1 METKEQL
8 IKSIQ
13 EWVKNDNE
21 IRQLKNEINIRKN
34 TQKRISTELIETMRS
49 NEIDEFD
56 ISNGKIKYSKRSV
69 RKPITKKGL
78 LSILSK
84 YCKGDINKAVE
95 INNFIV
101 ENREETTVETIVR
114 KIK

>member
-1 METKEQL
+1 METKDQL

-21 IRQLKNEINIRKN
+21 IRKLKSEIATRQIN
-34 TQKRISTELIETMRS
+34 QKRISKELIDIMRT

-56 ISNGKIKYSKRSV
+56 ISNGKIKYSKRNV
-69 RKPITKKGL
+69 RKPISKKGL
-78 LSILSK
+78 LGILSK
-84 YCKGDINKAVE
+84 YCNGDINKATE

-101 ENREETTVETIVR
+101 ENREETTVETIIR

>member
-34 TQKRISTELIETMRS
+34 AQKRISTELIETMRS

>member
-13 EWVKNDNE
+13 DWVKNDNE
-21 IRQLKNEINIRKN
+21 IRQLKAEITTRKN
-34 TQKRISTELIETMRS
+34 AQSRISKELIDTMRI

-56 ISNGKIKYSKRSV
+56 ISNGKIKYSKRSI

-78 LSILSK
+78 LSILYK
-84 YCKGDINKAVE
+84 YCNGDINKAVE
-95 INNFIV
+95 INNLIV
-101 ENREETTVETIVR
+101 ENR
-114 KIK
+114 